1 MCYLIAKKINDR
13 GCIALQTN
21 FGQDLKYL
29 SDYLTSR
36 TVGKGIQ
43 IVTINNI
50 LGYPEYKPYTEYSC
64 AAEPPVRCG
73 ESHHSGLGEPPFV
86 TYLACLGSNPYTSR
100 MDLSFEGSMHSM
112 FIL

>member
-1 MCYLIAKKINDR
+1 MCYLIAKKFNDH

-50 LGYPEYKPYTEYSC
+50 LGYPEYKPYTLIDNEK
-64 AAEPPVRCG
+64 E
-73 ESHHSGLGEPPFV
+73 FV
-86 TYLACLGSNPYTSR
+86 
-100 MDLSFEGSMHSM
+100 
-112 FIL
+112 ILVLEMI

>member
-1 MCYLIAKKINDR
+1 MCYLIAKKFYDH

-29 SDYLTSR
+29 SDYLKSR

-50 LGYPEYKPYTEYSC
+50 LGYPEYKPYTLIDNEK
-64 AAEPPVRCG
+64 E
-73 ESHHSGLGEPPFV
+73 FV
-86 TYLACLGSNPYTSR
+86 
-100 MDLSFEGSMHSM
+100 
-112 FIL
+112 ILVLEMI

>member
-1 MCYLIAKKINDR
+1 MCYLIAKKFNDH

-43 IVTINNI
+43 IFTINNI
-50 LGYPEYKPYTEYSC
+50 LGYPEYKPYTLIDNEK
-64 AAEPPVRCG
+64 E
-73 ESHHSGLGEPPFV
+73 FV
-86 TYLACLGSNPYTSR
+86 
-100 MDLSFEGSMHSM
+100 
-112 FIL
+112 ILVLEMI

>member
-50 LGYPEYKPYTEYSC
+50 LGYPEYKPYTLIDNEK
-64 AAEPPVRCG
+64 E
-73 ESHHSGLGEPPFV
+73 FV
-86 TYLACLGSNPYTSR
+86 
-100 MDLSFEGSMHSM
+100 
-112 FIL
+112 ILVLEMI